1 MNRKL
6 TYAGLGLALF
16 AMLFVVD
23 QLRSPDAFDLI
34 HFLGDLLEAVLLVAA
49 IALTSFVSVEA
60 RDLHRERRLLLA
72 DLGNA
77 RRDGERW
84 RAAARAYVSGL
95 SQAIAAQF
103 RAWELTEAEA
113 DVAGLMLKGLSHK
126 EIGTLRD
133 CAEATVRQHAAVVY
147 RKSGLS
153 SRTQLA
159 AFFLEDLLMPVEAEP
174 QPVRPLALVRDADRH

>member
-6 TYAGLGLALF
+6 FYAGLGLALF
-16 AMLFVVD
+16 VILFVVD

-34 HFLGDLLEAVLLVAA
+34 HFLGDLLEAVVLVAA

-60 RDLHRERRLLLA
+60 RDLRRERRLLLD
-72 DLGNA
+72 DLGSA
-77 RRDGERW
+77 RREGERW
-84 RAAARAYVSGL
+84 RAAARAHVSGL

-103 RAWELTEAEA
+103 RGWDLTEAEA

-133 CAEATVRQHAAVVY
+133 GAEATVRQHAAVVY

-159 AFFLEDLLMPVEAEP
+159 AFFLEDLLMPADAKAP
-174 QPVRPLALVRDADRH
+174 SARPLALVRDADRR